1 MTDPRAVTQRNDEE
15 LDLGAILGTLVD
27 NKWLIFAITGLFLAC
42 SLAYALLA
50 TPIYQA
56 DAMVQVEQKVPEL
69 PGISALSQTL
79 GASNSQAN
87 TEIALIT
94 SRAVIGK
101 AVDDLKLDINVSAR
115 HFPMIGTG
123 IARRFANANPGVLA
137 APWLGFNRY
146 DWGGSK
152 LDLQRIEVPDDL
164 LGKVMT
170 LVAGEN
176 GGYTLLNPEGDEL
189 LQGAVGQ
196 IATGHGVTLQVGSLK
211 ANPGTRFDVRR
222 ERALTTINQLQQA
235 IQATEKGKDSG
246 IIGLSYQNASPK
258 LAVALLDRVSE
269 WYVRQNVEWNAAEA
283 ANSLKFV
290 QEQLPKVRQD
300 LDRAQ
305 AALNAFQIQAKSVDI
320 TMQTKALLDQ
330 SVAVEA
336 NIQQLRMQQADVARR
351 FTPQHPAYRA
361 LMQQIGQLEQ
371 QKGDMEK
378 QVGALPD
385 TQQEL
390 LKLTRDV
397 DVSNQTYT
405 GLLNQA
411 QQLDIARA
419 GKVGNVHIVDNAQV
433 DVTSP
438 VKPKK
443 AMVVF
448 GGTFVG
454 AFLAFGLVFVRQMLN
469 RGVEEPSV
477 IEQLGLPVYASVP
490 VSPTEH
496 EIALSDRARSDGRH
510 HLLAI
515 SSPADLATEALRSLR
530 TSLHFARME
539 AKNNILMISGSSPEA
554 GKTFVSANLAAVM
567 AQAGQRVL
575 VIDGDMRKGTLHKVM
590 GGRPN
595 NGLSELISG
604 QIDMETAIRPI
615 ASLEN
620 LHYIARGKIPPNPS
634 ELLMNQRFAEVM
646 DQLMPRYDLVLIDTP
661 PILAVTDASIIGH
674 MAGTCLLVVRFG
686 LNQAREIALARQR
699 FAQSGVEIKGAIFN
713 AVERRSSGYYS
724 YGYYEYK
731 NGT

>member
-146 DWGGSK
+146 DWGGSR

-699 FAQSGVEIKGAIFN
+699 FAQNGVEIKGAIFN

>member
-595 NGLSELISG
+595 NGLSELIAG

-699 FAQSGVEIKGAIFN
+699 FAQNGVEIKGAIFN

>member
-496 EIALSDRARSDGRH
+496 EIALSERARSDGRH

-595 NGLSELISG
+595 NGLSELIAG

-699 FAQSGVEIKGAIFN
+699 FAQNGVEIKGAIFN

>member
-176 GGYTLLNPEGDEL
+176 GGYTLLNPQGDEL

-496 EIALSDRARSDGRH
+496 EIALSERARSDGRH

-539 AKNNILMISGSSPEA
+539 AKNNILMISGSSPAA

-699 FAQSGVEIKGAIFN
+699 FAQNGVEIKGAIFN